1 MRKMDVK
8 RSFLIL
14 LLIFTASSVGEAQ
27 LVEEVTP
34 QEMIDRARARTNVY
48 LETFKNLLSEE
59 KKTFEIYEKSGK
71 IKKRKTVDST
81 FLVYQLTKEQ
91 GRVAEFRN
99 VTAVDGKKVPNV
111 DNRAKDFF
119 EKVVAAD
126 NSQKEYERIR
136 DESSRFD
143 EDFAINGL
151 TLFQA
156 IALSDEL
163 RGRFRFTM
171 AGRESI
177 GGKTVYVVL
186 FEQIRADPAITVN
199 SPSATNNYDIEIE
212 GPTNVELDA
221 RIRGKLWIDA
231 DTFNVRR
238 ELRERTIQPVGLAQP
253 VVVAEDELEYTDSAF
268 GILTPQ
274 TLTHVQYRVRLKD
287 GVASKDTKILFEYG
301 KFTQPDVEVKGEVKD
316 KNQ

>member
-1 MRKMDVK
+1 MMDAK

-14 LLIFTASSVGEAQ
+14 LLVLSATSTGRGQ
-27 LVEEVTP
+27 LVQEVTP
-34 QEMIDRARARTNVY
+34 QEMINRARDRTKVY
-48 LETFKNLLSEE
+48 IETFKNLLSEE

-71 IKKRKTVDST
+71 VKKRKVVDST

-99 VTAVDGKKVPNV
+99 VVSVDGKKVTNA
-111 DNRAKDFF
+111 DDRAKDFF
-119 EKVVAAD
+119 EKVVASD

-177 GGKTVYVVL
+177 GGKNVYVVL

-199 SPSATNNYDIEIE
+199 SPTASNNYDIEIE
-212 GPTNVELDA
+212 GEPGMQLDA

-238 ELRERTIQPVGLAQP
+238 ELRERTIQPVGFPQP
-253 VVVAEDELEYTDSAF
+253 VVVAEDLLEYTDSGF

-274 TLTHVQYRVRLKD
+274 TLSHVQYRVRLKERE
-287 GVASKDTKILFEYG
+287 VTKDTRIVFDYS
-301 KFTQPDVEVKGEVKD
+301 KFTQPDVDVKGEVKD
-316 KNQ
+316 KPE

>member
-1 MRKMDVK
+1 
-8 RSFLIL
+8 LIL
-14 LLIFTASSVGEAQ
+14 LLVLSATSTGRGQ
-27 LVEEVTP
+27 LVQEVTP
-34 QEMIDRARARTNVY
+34 QEMINRARDRTKVY
-48 LETFKNLLSEE
+48 IETFKNLLSEE

-71 IKKRKTVDST
+71 VKKRKVVDST

-91 GRVAEFRN
+91 GHVAEFRN
-99 VTAVDGKKVPNV
+99 VVSVDGKKVTNA
-111 DNRAKDFF
+111 DDRAKDFF
-119 EKVVAAD
+119 EKVVASD

-177 GGKTVYVVL
+177 GGKNVYVVL

-199 SPSATNNYDIEIE
+199 SPTASNNYDIEIE
-212 GPTNVELDA
+212 GEPGMQLDA

-238 ELRERTIQPVGLAQP
+238 ELRERTIQPVGFPQP
-253 VVVAEDELEYTDSAF
+253 VVVAEDLLEYTDSGF

-274 TLTHVQYRVRLKD
+274 TLSHVQYRVRLKERE
-287 GVASKDTKILFEYG
+287 VTKDTRIVFDYS
-301 KFTQPDVEVKGEVKD
+301 KFTQPDVDVKGEVKD
-316 KNQ
+316 KPE

>member
-1 MRKMDVK
+1 MDVK

-14 LLIFTASSVGEAQ
+14 LLILTASLAGQAQ

-111 DNRAKDFF
+111 DDRAKDFF

>member
-1 MRKMDVK
+1 MDVK

-14 LLIFTASSVGEAQ
+14 LLIFAASSVGEAQ

-111 DNRAKDFF
+111 DDRAKDFF

>member
-14 LLIFTASSVGEAQ
+14 LLILTASSVGEAQ

-111 DNRAKDFF
+111 DDRAKDFF

>member
-111 DNRAKDFF
+111 DDRAKDFF

>member
-1 MRKMDVK
+1 MDVK

-14 LLIFTASSVGEAQ
+14 LLILTASSVGEAQ

-111 DNRAKDFF
+111 DDRAKDFF

>member
-1 MRKMDVK
+1 MRMMNAA
-8 RSFLIL
+8 RSLLML
-14 LLIFTASSVGEAQ
+14 LLVATSISTGRGQ

-34 QEMIDRARARTNVY
+34 QEMINRARERTKVY

-59 KKTFEIYEKSGK
+59 KKTFEIYEKGGK
-71 IKKRKTVDST
+71 IKKRKVVDST
-81 FLVYQLTKEQ
+81 FLVYQLTKDQ

-99 VTAVDGKKVPNV
+99 VISIDGKKVANA
-111 DNRAKDFF
+111 DERARDFF

-163 RGRFRFTM
+163 RGKFRFTM

-177 GGKTVYVVL
+177 GGKNVYVVL
-186 FEQIRADPAITVN
+186 FEQIRDDPDITVN
-199 SPSATNNYDIEIE
+199 VPTASNNYDIEIE
-212 GPTNVELDA
+212 GDKITALNA
-221 RIRGKLWIDA
+221 RIRGKLWIDSS
-231 DTFNVRR
+231 TFNVRR
-238 ELRERTIQPVGLAQP
+238 ELRERTIQPAGFPQP
-253 VVVAEDELEYTDSAF
+253 VVVAEDLLEYTDTEF
-268 GILTPQ
+268 GILAPR
-274 TLTHVQYRVRLKD
+274 TLSHVQYRVRLKERE
-287 GVASKDTKILFEYG
+287 VTKDTSIVFDYG
-301 KFTQPDVEVKGEVKD
+301 RFTQPDVDVKGEVKD
-316 KNQ
+316 KPE

>member
-14 LLIFTASSVGEAQ
+14 LLILTASSVGEAQ

-111 DNRAKDFF
+111 DDRAKDFF

-287 GVASKDTKILFEYG
+287 GVASKDTKIVFEYG

>member
-1 MRKMDVK
+1 
-8 RSFLIL
+8 
-14 LLIFTASSVGEAQ
+14 VGEAQ

-71 IKKRKTVDST
+71 IKKRKTVEST

-111 DNRAKDFF
+111 DDRAKDFF

-287 GVASKDTKILFEYG
+287 GVASKDTKIVFEYG

>member
-14 LLIFTASSVGEAQ
+14 LLILTASSVSEAQ

-111 DNRAKDFF
+111 DDRAKDFF